1 MNKGQNFPADNQWD
15 LLVEYGES
23 LELGF
28 HALWMEGEDEED
40 LTRLFKADPGARVEC
55 DLTTLARM
63 DEGPETM
70 GVWMGP
76 HAPGW
81 THAFVF
87 GMWSFHPAIRNL
99 GKRRVFEIQYMGEAG
114 EGLEPLYLN
123 YDGEQLGDVTP
134 PFEQGGDMILP
145 DYRPYTTGL
154 ELGGKRMREH
164 VHLFFCMMGR
174 ITGRFADRDWWTA
187 TRAYYPIPLA
197 AWEDDVAAD

>member
-1 MNKGQNFPADNQWD
+1 MDKRQDLPADNQWD
-15 LLVEYGES
+15 LLVEHGEW

-28 HALWMEGEDEED
+28 HALWIEGDNEEELARLLRGD
-40 LTRLFKADPGARVEC
+40 LDARVEC
-55 DLTTLARM
+55 DLRTLARM
-63 DEGPETM
+63 DAEPDAM
-70 GVWMGP
+70 GVWIGP

-99 GKRRVFEIQYMGEAG
+99 GKRRVFEVQYTGEVG

-134 PFEQGGDMILP
+134 PFEEGGDMVLP
-145 DYRPYTTGL
+145 DYRPYTVGL
-154 ELGGKRMREH
+154 ELEGKRMREH

-174 ITGRFADRDWWTA
+174 VTGRFADRDWWTA
-187 TRAYYPIPLA
+187 ARAFYRIPRE
-197 AWEDDVAAD
+197 AWEE